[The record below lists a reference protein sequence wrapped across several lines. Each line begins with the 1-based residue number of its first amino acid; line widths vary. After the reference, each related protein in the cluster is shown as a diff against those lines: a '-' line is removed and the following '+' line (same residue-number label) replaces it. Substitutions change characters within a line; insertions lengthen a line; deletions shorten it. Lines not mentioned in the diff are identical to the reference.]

1 MYSEPEDKTERPQ
14 TDLRT
19 VYTEIVIDRAQ
30 NPRNLGQIPD
40 SDGFASV
47 VGSCSDTMEIC
58 IRVRNDK
65 ILNAT
70 FFTDGCAI
78 TIAAGSMVTELAKG
92 KSVSDALKI
101 TQHDVLNSLG
111 GLPEES
117 QHCALLASDTL
128 RAAIRDYLAFKNQ
141 PWKRAYRVH

>member
-1 MYSEPEDKTERPQ
+1 VYSEPEDKTERPQ

-19 VYTEIVIDRAQ
+19 VYTEIVIDHAQ

-70 FFTDGCAI
+70 FFTDGCAT

-141 PWKRAYRVH
+141 PWKRAYGAH

>member
-1 MYSEPEDKTERPQ
+1 MYSGTESESEKPQ
-14 TDLRT
+14 VNLRAI
-19 VYTEIVIDRAQ
+19 YTEIVIDHAQ
-30 NPRNLGQIPD
+30 NPRSLGQIPD
-40 SDGFASV
+40 ADGFASV

-65 ILNAT
+65 ILNST
-70 FFTDGCAI
+70 FFTDGCAT

-92 KSVSDALKI
+92 KNVSDAFKI
-101 TQHDVLNSLG
+101 TQHDVLNALG

-141 PWKRAYRVH
+141 PWKRAYRAH

>member
-1 MYSEPEDKTERPQ
+1 MYSEPEKESEKTNR
-14 TDLRT
+14 DLRT
-19 VYTEIVIDRAQ
+19 VYTEIVIDHAQ

-40 SDGFASV
+40 ADGFASV

-70 FFTDGCAI
+70 FFTDGCAT

-92 KSVSDALKI
+92 KNVSDAFKI
-101 TQHDVLNSLG
+101 TQHDVLNALG

-117 QHCALLASDTL
+117 QHCALLASNTL

-141 PWKRAYRVH
+141 PWKRAYRAH

>member
-1 MYSEPEDKTERPQ
+1 VYSEPEDKTERPQ

-19 VYTEIVIDRAQ
+19 VYTEIVIDHAQ

-70 FFTDGCAI
+70 FFTDGCAT

-101 TQHDVLNSLG
+101 TQHDVLN
-111 GLPEES
+111 
-117 QHCALLASDTL
+117 
-128 RAAIRDYLAFKNQ
+128 
-141 PWKRAYRVH
+141 